1 MLLAVFVTKDQF
13 HTHAPNLMPTT
24 SQMLAEYPDI
34 LLQVLAEL
42 RGAYLDAADTR
53 EQAID
58 LLAAQITDPTSVQF
72 AYQEVIDMADN
83 AKQAIETLLKEGGEI
98 VEAQFSREFGSIRQM
113 GPAKL
118 ERESPWL
125 YPECVAEMLYYYGL
139 IGRGFKGVGK
149 NAHTIIYLPS
159 DVTPWLPHPQNPIL
173 AGGLAI
179 QTVPPPPAART
190 LLADDT
196 FLEDVGTFL
205 GFLHTDQLRLT
216 AKGPN
221 SADIDRFVQRLQI
234 PFTGDVPE
242 LNTRLALLLHLANRL
257 GWLRRSEND
266 VVQLTGNRVRLFL
279 DKTRAEQRFALWEAW
294 RNSPDWNDLCHTPG
308 LECTNRANWKNDP
321 RQTRET
327 LLTILAKLQPGA
339 WYSRFDILRT
349 IKATDPDFQRPTGDY
364 DTWYIR
370 STTTQEFLKGF
381 EHWDDIE
388 GALIRFLI
396 SGPLHW
402 LCAFDLAEPSAG
414 DDLSVSLSQWGAVWL
429 GHDVPQPH
437 DQVRRT
443 ITIGEDF
450 TLTLAPGASLADRF
464 RVERFA
470 QWQASYPNY
479 VYQINQRSLKR
490 AAEEGIATPQILNF
504 LHERSPQIPT
514 KVTNALERFSQSER
528 VRQ

>member
-1 MLLAVFVTKDQF
+1 
-13 HTHAPNLMPTT
+13 MPTT

-42 RGAYLDAADTR
+42 RGAFLDGADTH
-53 EQAID
+53 EQAVD

-72 AYQEVIDMADN
+72 AYQEVIDMADP
-83 AKQAIETLLKEGGEI
+83 AKGAIETLLKEGGEM

-125 YPECVAEMLYYYGL
+125 YPESVSELLYYYGL
-139 IGRGFKGVGK
+139 VGRGFKGAGK
-149 NAHTIIYLPS
+149 NAHTIIYLPN
-159 DVTPWLPHPQNPIL
+159 DVTPWLPHPQNPVL
-173 AGGLAI
+173 ASGLPI
-179 QTVPPPPAART
+179 QPVPPPSAART
-190 LLADDT
+190 LPADDS
-196 FLEDVGTFL
+196 FLEDMGTFL
-205 GFLHTDQLRLT
+205 GFLHADQLRLT

-221 SADIDRFVQRLQI
+221 PEDIDRFVQRLQI
-234 PFTGDVPE
+234 PFSGDEPE

-257 GWLRRSEND
+257 GWLRRGDND
-266 VVQLTGNRVRLFL
+266 LVQLTGNRVRLFL

-308 LECTNRANWKNDP
+308 LECTNTNNWKNDP

-327 LLTILAKLQPGA
+327 LLGIFAKLQPGA
-339 WYSRFDILRT
+339 WYSRYDILRT
-349 IKATDPDFQRPTGDY
+349 IKTTEPDFQRPTGDY
-364 DTWYIR
+364 DSWYIR

-381 EHWDDIE
+381 EHWDQVE

-402 LCAFDLAEPSAG
+402 LSAQDLAEPSAG
-414 DDLSVSLSQWGAVWL
+414 DDLLVSLSHWGAIWL

-437 DQVRRT
+437 EQLRRT
-443 ITIGEDF
+443 ITVGEDF
-450 TLTLAPGASLADRF
+450 TLTLLPGASLADRF

-479 VYQINQRSLKR
+479 IYQISQRSLKR
-490 AAEEGIATPQILNF
+490 ATEGSITPQQILSF
-504 LHERSPQIPT
+504 LRERSPEIPA
-514 KVTNALERFSQSER
+514 KVLTALERLSNPER
-528 VRQ
+528 AK